1 MRGLKSAFTLGI
13 ITTTAA
19 VGSLAL
25 GTQAYASDADKD
37 GPAFGA
43 GDQVKHFRQ
52 LGPESLPTP
61 NIFRNAAGAPGPA
74 YWQQQANVNIDAKL
88 DEDKKRIIAE
98 MEIDYVN
105 NSPDTLN
112 YIWLAL
118 DQNRFK
124 DGSLARESTVA
135 SAAGSRRGQGSGSS
149 DRISFSMLRYNQA
162 MEDRE
167 YGFEFTAVTD
177 AEGNELS
184 YIINDSM
191 MRINLPEGLAPDA
204 RFGFNVDW
212 EHNIIDEEAVG
223 GRGGYECFTD
233 EGEDGNCIFGLAQ
246 WFPRMAAY
254 TDYTG
259 WQNKQFLGRGE
270 FTLEFGDYN
279 VNITVPSD
287 HIVAA
292 TGVLQNPR
300 KVMTEKQRQR
310 MDDAGTKKPVYIVTP
325 EEAEENEKSVAEG
338 TKTWRF
344 KADNVRDFAW
354 SSSRKYIW
362 DAMLFEQDDEE
373 NPVVTAMSFFPKEAD
388 PIWSKYSTHAVVHTM
403 DVYNKFAFNY
413 PYPTAQSVNSWER
426 GGMEYPMITFNG
438 YRPYKD
444 SKSEETVYSRGVK
457 YGLIG
462 VIIHEIGHIY
472 FPMVV
477 NSDERRWTWMDE
489 GLNSF
494 LEYLAEYEW
503 EENFPITRNGKQ
515 NPLDDITRYM
525 TSSNQVPIMTQS
537 DSVLQFGPNA
547 YSKPAASLIVLRE
560 TVMGRELFDFAF
572 KEYAQRWKFKRP
584 TPADFF
590 RTMEDASAVDL
601 DWFWRGWYFGTDYVD
616 MAITDMREYTISTQ
630 DPDQEFDKNRADD
643 IEIYPE
649 NITQRRNREEG
660 LKTRLER
667 FDDLKDFYNEN
678 DKFSVS
684 NEDRNKFSRFTKY
697 LKGWEKDVWERAQK
711 DGDYFYFIDFK
722 NRGGLISPLPIKLTY
737 TNGDTEEMM
746 IPAEIW
752 RRNSKSV
759 TKLIIRKNR
768 VKSIELDPAHQ
779 TADAN
784 YSNNSFPPVSRP
796 GRLKLYKSSTKK
808 KSLMAD
814 MLVELKSEED
824 KDKPEGSDKDMP
836 LEDGDTSE
844 KTSKD
849 GKSKDTKASND
860 NSDKDNS
867 DKAMKEDS
875 KMSDDSSKSDDS
887 LESDNAK
894 MSDDDKM
901 KDENKMSDKKSPS
914 KKEKSSLRR
923 TLEKMMGKKS
933 AK

>member
-1 MRGLKSAFTLGI
+1 MRRLKSAFTLGI

-19 VGSLAL
+19 FGSLAL
-25 GTQAYASDADKD
+25 GTQAYATDTDKD

-74 YWQQQANVNIDAKL
+74 YWQQQANVNIDAAL
-88 DEDKKRIIAE
+88 DEDKKRIIAS

-135 SAAGSRRGQGSGSS
+135 SAAGSRRGQGTGSS
-149 DRISFSMLRYNQA
+149 DRISFGMMRYNQA

-167 YGFEFTAVTD
+167 YGFEFQAVTD

-204 RFGFNVDW
+204 RFEFNIDW

-300 KVMTEKQRQR
+300 QVMTAEQRKR

-325 EEAEENEKSVAEG
+325 EEAEENEKSVAEE

-362 DAMLFEQDDEE
+362 DAMLFEQDDET

-438 YRPYKD
+438 YRPYED
-444 SKSEETVYSRGVK
+444 EKSGETVYSRRVK

-472 FPMVV
+472 FPMTV

-494 LEYLAEYEW
+494 LEYMAEYEW
-503 EENFPITRNGKQ
+503 EENFPISGGQQ
-515 NPLDDITRYM
+515 NPLDVIPRYM
-525 TSSNQVPIMTQS
+525 KSSNQVPIMTQS

-547 YSKPAASLIVLRE
+547 YSKPAASLMVLRE
-560 TVMGRELFDFAF
+560 TVMGRELFDYAF
-572 KEYAQRWKFKRP
+572 KEYATRWKFKRP

-601 DWFWRGWYFGTDYVD
+601 DWFWRGWYFGTDHVD
-616 MAITDMREYTISTQ
+616 VGITDMREYTISTQ
-630 DPDQEFDKNRADD
+630 DPEQEKDKDRADD
-643 IEIYPE
+643 LADRPE
-649 NITQRRNREEG
+649 NIVQKRNREEG
-660 LKTRLER
+660 IELYIDRME
-667 FDDLKDFYNEN
+667 DIDDFYNEN
-678 DKFSVS
+678 DKFAVT
-684 NEDRNKFSRFTKY
+684 NKDRNKYKSFVDG
-697 LKGWEKDVWERAQK
+697 LEGWEKDVWERAQE
-711 DGDYFYFIDFK
+711 DGHYFYFVDFD
-722 NRGGLISPLPIKLTY
+722 NVGGLITPLPLKLTY
-737 TNGDTEEMM
+737 MNGDTEEMM

-752 RRNSKSV
+752 RRNSKKV
-759 TKLIIRKNR
+759 TKLITRKNR
-768 VKSIELDPAHQ
+768 IKSIELDPHHQ
-779 TADAN
+779 TADADFG
-784 YSNNSFPPVSRP
+784 NNSYPPVTRP
-796 GRLKLYKSSTKK
+796 GRLEMFKSDFKAS
-808 KSLMAD
+808 SMMAD
-814 MLVELKSEED
+814 MLVELKTDEDMDED
-824 KDKPEGSDKDMP
+824 KDAETKGEMKSKEKDLPLKSGAKDKDKKKSYGSD
-836 LEDGDTSE
+836 S
-844 KTSKD
+844 
-849 GKSKDTKASND
+849 KSKKS
-860 NSDKDNS
+860 SDAK
-867 DKAMKEDS
+867 S
-875 KMSDDSSKSDDS
+875 KKKK
-887 LESDNAK
+887 L
-894 MSDDDKM
+894 
-901 KDENKMSDKKSPS
+901 DE
-914 KKEKSSLRR
+914 KEKSSLRK
-923 TLEKMMGKKS
+923 TLEKMMGK
-933 AK
+933 

>member
-1 MRGLKSAFTLGI
+1 MSAITKAFKYGLIASITAIGTLVLTTEAFATDN
-13 ITTTAA
+13 T
-19 VGSLAL
+19 S
-25 GTQAYASDADKD
+25 D
-37 GPAFGA
+37 GPAGSY
-43 GDQVKHFRQ
+43 GDQVAKFRQ
-52 LGPESLPTP
+52 LGTELPTP
-61 NIFRNAAGAPGPA
+61 NIFRNASGAPGPA
-74 YWQQQANVNIDAKL
+74 YWQQQANVNIDAAL
-88 DEDKKRIIAE
+88 DEDEKRIIAS
-98 MEIDYVN
+98 MDIDYVN
-105 NSPDTLN
+105 NSPDKLN

-124 DGSLARESTVA
+124 DGSLARESTIA
-135 SAAGSRRGQGSGSS
+135 SAAGSRRGDGRAGS
-149 DRISFSMLRYNQA
+149 DRVSFGTMRYQQA

-167 YGFEFTAVTD
+167 YGFEFKSVTD
-177 AEGNELS
+177 ADGEDLS

-191 MRINLPEGLAPDA
+191 MRIDLPEGLAPDA
-204 RFGFNVDW
+204 RLTFKIDW

-233 EGEDGNCIFGLAQ
+233 EDEDGNCIFGLAQ

-279 VNITVPSD
+279 VNLTVPSD

-300 KVMTEKQRQR
+300 QVMTTKQRSR
-310 MDDAGTKKPVYIVTP
+310 MDEANTDKPVYIVTP
-325 EEAEENEKSVAEG
+325 EEAAENEKSKASG

-344 KADNVRDFAW
+344 KAENVRDFAW

-362 DAMLFEQDDEE
+362 DAMLFEQDDDV

-388 PIWSKYSTHAVVHTM
+388 PIWSQYSTHAVVHTM

-438 YRPYKD
+438 YRPYED
-444 SKSEETVYSRGVK
+444 EKSGEMVYSRGVK

-503 EENFPITRNGKQ
+503 EENFPITRNSQQ

-601 DWFWRGWYFGTDYVD
+601 DWFWRGWYFGTDHVD
-616 MAITDMREYTISTQ
+616 MAISDMREYTISTQ
-630 DPDQEFDKNRADD
+630 DPEEEFNKDRADD
-643 IEIYPE
+643 LEKRPE

-678 DKFSVS
+678 DKFEIT
-684 NEDRNKFSRFTKY
+684 NKDRNKFTKFTEG
-697 LKGWEKDVWERAQK
+697 LEGWEKEVWERAQK
-711 DGDYFYFIDFK
+711 DGQYLYFIDFK
-722 NRGGLISPLPIKLTY
+722 NHGGLISPLPIKLTY
-737 TNGDTEEMM
+737 ANGDMEEMM

-752 RRNSKSV
+752 RRNSKTV
-759 TKLIIRKNR
+759 TKLIIRKKR
-768 VKSIELDPAHQ
+768 LKSIELDPAHQ
-779 TADAN
+779 TADAD
-784 YSNNSFPPVSRP
+784 YSNNSFPPVMRP
-796 GRLKLYKSSTKK
+796 GRLKMYKSDFKR
-808 KSLMAD
+808 KSMMAD
-814 MLVELKSEED
+814 MLVELKSEEE
-824 KDKPEGSDKDMP
+824 KEKPKGSDKDMP
-836 LEDGDTSE
+836 MTEGEKSMKNEVKTDKEKKDKAKAKSMNDKTEMADPDTIEKPSKSE
-844 KTSKD
+844 K
-849 GKSKDTKASND
+849 A
-860 NSDKDNS
+860 
-867 DKAMKEDS
+867 
-875 KMSDDSSKSDDS
+875 
-887 LESDNAK
+887 
-894 MSDDDKM
+894 
-901 KDENKMSDKKSPS
+901 
-914 KKEKSSLRR
+914 KSSLRR
-923 TLEKMMGKKS
+923 TLEKMMVKK
-933 AK
+933 

>member
-1 MRGLKSAFTLGI
+1 MSAITKAFKYGLIASITAIGTLVLTTEAFATDN
-13 ITTTAA
+13 T
-19 VGSLAL
+19 S
-25 GTQAYASDADKD
+25 D
-37 GPAFGA
+37 GPAGSY
-43 GDQVKHFRQ
+43 GDQVAKFRQ
-52 LGPESLPTP
+52 LGTELPTP
-61 NIFRNAAGAPGPA
+61 NIFRNASGAPGPA
-74 YWQQQANVNIDAKL
+74 YWQQQANVNIDAAL
-88 DEDKKRIIAE
+88 DEDEKRIIAS
-98 MEIDYVN
+98 MDIDYVN
-105 NSPDTLN
+105 NSPDKLN

-124 DGSLARESTVA
+124 DGSLARESTIA
-135 SAAGSRRGQGSGSS
+135 SAAGSRRGDGRAGS
-149 DRISFSMLRYNQA
+149 DRVSFGTMRYQQA

-167 YGFEFTAVTD
+167 YGFEFKSVTD
-177 AEGNELS
+177 ADGEDLS

-191 MRINLPEGLAPDA
+191 MRIDLPEGLAPDA
-204 RFGFNVDW
+204 RLTFKIDW

-233 EGEDGNCIFGLAQ
+233 EDEDGNCIFGLAQ

-279 VNITVPSD
+279 VNLTVPSD

-300 KVMTEKQRQR
+300 QVMTTKQRSR
-310 MDDAGTKKPVYIVTP
+310 MDEANTDKPVYIVTP
-325 EEAEENEKSVAEG
+325 EEAAENEKSKASG

-344 KADNVRDFAW
+344 KAENVRDFAW

-362 DAMLFEQDDEE
+362 DAMLFEQDDDV

-388 PIWSKYSTHAVVHTM
+388 PIWSQYSTHAVVHTM

-438 YRPYKD
+438 YRPYED
-444 SKSEETVYSRGVK
+444 EKSGEMVYSRGVK

-503 EENFPITRNGKQ
+503 EENFPITRNSQQ

-601 DWFWRGWYFGTDYVD
+601 DWFWRGWYFGTDHVD
-616 MAITDMREYTISTQ
+616 MAISDMREYTISTQ
-630 DPDQEFDKNRADD
+630 DPEEEFDKDRADD
-643 IEIYPE
+643 LEKRPE

-678 DKFSVS
+678 DKFEIT
-684 NEDRNKFSRFTKY
+684 NKDRNKFTKFTEG
-697 LKGWEKDVWERAQK
+697 LEGWEKEVWERAQK
-711 DGDYFYFIDFK
+711 DGQYLYFIDFK
-722 NRGGLISPLPIKLTY
+722 NHGGLISPLPIKLTY
-737 TNGDTEEMM
+737 ANGDTEEMM

-752 RRNSKSV
+752 RRNSKTV
-759 TKLIIRKNR
+759 TKLIIRKKR

-779 TADAN
+779 TADAD
-784 YSNNSFPPVSRP
+784 YSNNSFPPVMRP
-796 GRLKLYKSSTKK
+796 GRLKMYKSDFKQ
-808 KSLMAD
+808 KSMMAD
-814 MLVELKSEED
+814 MLVELKSEEE
-824 KDKPEGSDKDMP
+824 KEKPKGSDKDMP
-836 LEDGDTSE
+836 MTEGEKSMKNEVKTDKEKKDKAKAKSMNDKTEMADPDTIEKPSKSE
-844 KTSKD
+844 K
-849 GKSKDTKASND
+849 A
-860 NSDKDNS
+860 
-867 DKAMKEDS
+867 
-875 KMSDDSSKSDDS
+875 
-887 LESDNAK
+887 
-894 MSDDDKM
+894 
-901 KDENKMSDKKSPS
+901 
-914 KKEKSSLRR
+914 KSSLRR
-923 TLEKMMGKKS
+923 TLEKMMGKK
-933 AK
+933 